1 MESMKSTGRPTGS
14 EGQPTEFYGIFYGT
28 FYPPLSP
35 SSFTSFHR
43 RSGSAAA
50 QHGNFLSISLAIRHM
65 PLSLVVGT
73 WLGAS
78 SYGNLGSRGPFLIS
92 SGDGGVKASVKEN
105 GCDWLLVGKVDAAD
119 PAACRAS

>member
-1 MESMKSTGRPTGS
+1 MESKKSTDRPAGS

-28 FYPPLSP
+28 FYPPLFT

-43 RSGSAAA
+43 RSGSPAA
-50 QHGNFLSISLAIRHM
+50 QHGIFSISLAVRHM
-65 PLSLVVGT
+65 PLSLVVGA

-78 SYGNLGSRGPFLIS
+78 SYSDLGSRGPFLIS

-105 GCDWLLVGKVDAAD
+105 GCDWLLVEKVDAAD
-119 PAACRAS
+119 PAACRA